1 MIVRL
6 YIDNKDAYIN
16 YGIFVADGGYNGLV
30 SFPPLKKIDT
40 IDWAEED
47 GVEVDLSTPALDTRE
62 FPMQFISHSNVRT
75 GAFFELLSDK
85 AYHTFEFRDIGKT
98 YTLRLVSQPNLDVF
112 YKMEVFT
119 LQFAND
125 FPFPDGYSYLSP
137 QSGLVVESGYEL
149 DGRSFADY
157 GVVILQGSD
166 AEILKSPAV
175 KLNILQNVSSRHGAT
190 YNGEVVKFKSKD
202 VKLSCLM
209 RARTLTEFWRNYNAL
224 LFDLVR
230 PDERT
235 LYVDNTGYDYPC
247 YYKSSNV
254 TEFYPTGKIWFKF
267 DITLVFTSFRIED
280 DEYLLASE
288 DGEWIMTEDGE
299 FAIDLQELMN

>member
-1 MIVRL
+1 MTGKI
-6 YIDNKDAYIN
+6 YIDGKDAYLN
-16 YGIFVADGGYNGLV
+16 YGIFITTGGYKEV
-30 SFPPLKKIDT
+30 SCFPPMKAVQS
-40 IDWAEED
+40 IDWGEDD
-47 GVEVDLSTPALDTRE
+47 GVEPDLTDPKLDTKEVSITFAAHRA
-62 FPMQFISHSNVRT
+62 MLV
-75 GAFFELLSDK
+75 GAFFELISDR
-85 AYHTFEFRDIGKT
+85 AYHTFDLRAMGRVYK
-98 YTLRLVSQPNLDVF
+98 LRLVSETALVAKPNLQT
-112 YKMEVFT
+112 FT
-119 LQFAND
+119 LRFAND
-125 FPFPDGYSYLSP
+125 FPFSDGYSYLSP

-190 YNGEVVKFKSKD
+190 YDGEVVKFKSKE

-254 TEFYPTGKIWFKF
+254 TEFCPLGKIWFKF

-299 FAIDLQELMN
+299 FTIDLQELMN